1 MVKQLQDNPV
11 FLRKMHDLAQ
21 TQKFE
26 TVPRNVQEYW
36 VARMWF
42 YGLLGALDFM
52 GYEVRKKDETN

>member
-1 MVKQLQDNPV
+1 
-11 FLRKMHDLAQ
+11 MHDLAQ